1 MRPALPRSQDR
12 HRQGRPV
19 HARIRCD
26 QPEQQDPVDRRSRG
40 PRRRAARAHG
50 IGRDPRLPRRQD
62 RQIPAA
68 QLAREVRCAA
78 VADVPDGRRRAE
90 LRPGASFHAG
100 EEGRDPLRQRALRQ
114 GGEAPVRGHGSP
126 LGEKRAFLS
135 GVLHRGHRDLSLGRA
150 PRVAPGRFIRLS
162 ERQALVRRHRRA
174 AGRGPRHGGARIEL
188 ALRFAAAML
197 ADLKKIPLFEGLPDE
212 DLLMIAQ
219 RVAIRNVPGSEVIV
233 REGDRTDALYVILS
247 GKVKVY
253 LGEQGGKE
261 LLLDVKGPGQY
272 FGEMT
277 LDDKARSASVMSL
290 QPSRFAEISGA
301 DFKAVL
307 LKHPETALHL
317 IRNLIRVTRGL
328 NEMARESGRKR
339 EKLRGYIDELGTKN
353 GADSPGVKRWA
364 KAKHWILA
372 ILLACAVLQYYFF
385 DVFTQMMSLGGV
397 NTFTGN

>member
-1 MRPALPRSQDR
+1 
-12 HRQGRPV
+12 
-19 HARIRCD
+19 
-26 QPEQQDPVDRRSRG
+26 
-40 PRRRAARAHG
+40 
-50 IGRDPRLPRRQD
+50 
-62 RQIPAA
+62 
-68 QLAREVRCAA
+68 
-78 VADVPDGRRRAE
+78 
-90 LRPGASFHAG
+90 
-100 EEGRDPLRQRALRQ
+100 
-114 GGEAPVRGHGSP
+114 
-126 LGEKRAFLS
+126 
-135 GVLHRGHRDLSLGRA
+135 
-150 PRVAPGRFIRLS
+150 
-162 ERQALVRRHRRA
+162 
-174 AGRGPRHGGARIEL
+174 
-188 ALRFAAAML
+188 ML

-339 EKLRGYIDELGTKN
+339 EKLRGYIDELGTKS

-372 ILLACAVLQYYFF
+372 ILLVCAVLQYYFF